1 MKVLT
6 GFEMRD
12 TFCLRSKGR
21 ERKER
26 REQQMTNV
34 SKRVKSNGRLQRI
47 KDYLQNGNLT
57 FLEAVRAVME
67 MFQNGL
73 LAVDEA
79 ELAIRQINR
88 IKLPH

>member
-1 MKVLT
+1 
-6 GFEMRD
+6 MRD
-12 TFCLRSKGR
+12 IFCLRSIER

-26 REQQMTNV
+26 RNKKMLNV
-34 SKRVKSNGRLQRI
+34 SKRVASNGRLKRI